1 MMRSRSLAF
10 AAALLVFLLVLQ
22 VVSRVS
28 GPTESADTLS
38 PFAAVECL
46 AFAIGFG
53 AGLPNGLAVAVAIV
67 VVLILPVATFM
78 LVRRAARRF
87 DRDA

>member
-1 MMRSRSLAF
+1 MRSRSLAF
-10 AAALLVFLLVLQ
+10 SAALLVFLLVLQ

-28 GPTESADTLS
+28 GPTGSTDTLS

-53 AGLPNGLAVAVAIV
+53 AGLPNGLAVAVAIIV
-67 VVLILPVATFM
+67 LLILPVAAFM

-87 DRDA
+87 DRKA

>member
-1 MMRSRSLAF
+1 MRSRSLAF
-10 AAALLVFLLVLQ
+10 SAALLVFLLVLQ

-28 GPTESADTLS
+28 GPTGSTDTLS

-53 AGLPNGLAVAVAIV
+53 AGLPNGPAVAVAIV

-87 DRDA
+87 DRKA